1 MSLRIVS
8 IVGARPQFVKL
19 APLCRAVSAHNAAGR
34 ERIEHLIVHTG
45 QHYDAELSDVFFDEL
60 EIPRADINLGVGSGP
75 HGQQTGRMLEAF
87 EQVIL
92 EARPDAVLVYGDT
105 NSTIAGALVAAKQRV
120 PVAHVEAGLRSFNR
134 RMPEELNRLATDH
147 LSDLLLAP
155 TRVAMAHLANE
166 GLAARSRWVGDV
178 MHDALLFNLER
189 ARLQS
194 GVLQRL
200 GLEAGRYSVATVHR
214 AENTAPD
221 ALRRILTALAT
232 VAHGSHRIILPLH
245 PRTRAVL
252 GSHPGT
258 DPGSPGVCHVEPLSY
273 LDMLCLVESAGLV
286 LTDSGGL
293 QKEAFM
299 LGTPCVTF
307 RTETEWTET
316 VAAGANVVAGLE
328 SEAIVAAAR
337 GFLAAGAGAASR
349 QRLRAAAAAEYGPGD
364 AAARIV
370 DVLLEAAPPA

>member
-1 MSLRIVS
+1 MLILQ

-19 APLCRAVSAHNAAGR
+19 GPVSRAIARRRAAGAIVD
-34 ERIEHLIVHTG
+34 ELILHTG
-45 QHYDAELSDVFFDEL
+45 QHYDAGLSGVFFDEL
-60 EIPRADINLGVGSGP
+60 GIPPPAINLGAGSGS
-75 HGQQTGRMLEAF
+75 HASQTARMLEGI
-87 EQVIL
+87 EQAL
-92 EARPDAVLVYGDT
+92 LQHRPDVVVVYGDT
-105 NSTIAGALVAAKQRV
+105 NSTLAGTLAATKLGIR
-120 PVAHVEAGLRSFNR
+120 VAHVEAGLRSFNR

-189 ARLQS
+189 ARRQS

-258 DPGSPGVCHVEPLSY
+258 DPGSPAVCHVDPLPY

-316 VAAGANVVAGLE
+316 VAAGANVVAGRE
-328 SEAIVAAAR
+328 PEAIVAAAR

-349 QRLRAAAAAEYGPGD
+349 QRLREAAAAEYGPGD

-370 DVLLEAAPPA
+370 DVLLKATLPA